1 MARPKKTPMAAQ
13 APVPSSAPVRHRRV
27 VAAGAD
33 AVGRTFQMRCTC
45 GRTGEVHQ
53 VRSLARMDLE
63 RHITT
68 LPLVPAAQQCRD
80 PQRHD
85 CREWEP
91 CALCEGQQ
99 ALFTLTGPTSEET
112 A

>member
-1 MARPKKTPMAAQ
+1 MST
-13 APVPSSAPVRHRRV
+13 VVRHRPV
-27 VAAGAD
+27 VASGAD
-33 AVGRTFQMRCTC
+33 TVGRTYQMRCTC
-45 GRTGEVHQ
+45 GRTGDVHQ

-68 LPLVPAAQQCRD
+68 LPLVPARQQCRD

-91 CALCEGQQ
+91 CALCEGQEP
-99 ALFTLTGPTSEET
+99 LFTLTGPTGEET